1 MKKLVL
7 MIMLMLSCIAAKGQT
22 FDINGIPTHSIDI
35 TVADGSGEAL
45 VGIFVDAIAAT
56 AKAVFGQ
63 DSNSEI
69 VGWTPYVSVTYMYHF
84 PGTRWSVG
92 PDVGYWHM
100 GIRDNETLSTI
111 HMNTAT
117 LAASGRFYYKPYG
130 VCKLYGN
137 AYAGAGVFISGSD
150 ASIVPAVQLNPI
162 GMRLGNEDIAFV
174 AELGVGYKGILQLG
188 AEISF

>member
-1 MKKLVL
+1 MKKFFLVIL
-7 MIMLMLSCIAAKGQT
+7 MALFCLTGKAQT
-22 FDINGIPTHSIDI
+22 FDIHGIPTHCIDV
-35 TVADGSGEAL
+35 TVADGTGEAL
-45 VGIFVDAIAAT
+45 TGIFVDVAAAVVKAI
-56 AKAVFGQ
+56 FGQ
-63 DSNSEI
+63 GTSSEV
-69 VGWTPYVSVTYMYHF
+69 VGWTPYISASYMYHF

-117 LAASGRFYYKPYG
+117 LAATGRFYYKPDG